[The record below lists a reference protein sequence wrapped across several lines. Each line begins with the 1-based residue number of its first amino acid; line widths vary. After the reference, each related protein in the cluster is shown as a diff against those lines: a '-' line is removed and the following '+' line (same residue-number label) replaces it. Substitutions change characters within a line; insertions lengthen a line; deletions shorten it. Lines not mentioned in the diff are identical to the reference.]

1 MKTINGNNKL
11 ERQINKALK
20 YVDLELKQISNNNL
34 KIVKFSN
41 KNFLIAKESYKVLD
55 TKFGRKILIEPLNSD
70 KKYWIND
77 YNTILLNEYYHKGAI
92 VIRVNDNQLND
103 FNELANGCDDI
114 YRLDIFKELFI
125 KVA

>member
-55 TKFGRKILIEPLNSD
+55 TKFGKKILIEPLNSD

-114 YRLDIFKELFI
+114 YRLDSFNELFI